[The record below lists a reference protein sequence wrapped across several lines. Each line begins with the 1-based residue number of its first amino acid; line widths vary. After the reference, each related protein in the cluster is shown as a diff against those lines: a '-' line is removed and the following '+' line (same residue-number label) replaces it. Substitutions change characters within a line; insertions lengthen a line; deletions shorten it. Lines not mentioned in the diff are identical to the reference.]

1 MEQKLLNLKYP
12 QAIVFDCYE
21 TLFENSTKDWII
33 TFGEIIK
40 DLHLDIPK
48 ENLWEKW
55 KFHEVNFRK
64 SRTNIENFEK
74 SPKFI
79 NYRQAW
85 TDCFKKVFNDLNI
98 NSHHLRA
105 GFLASM
111 HMTNRPVFPETLT
124 AIPKLYGKVKL
135 GIFSNADEEGLQP
148 LIKNS
153 GLKFDKIISSE
164 KAKVY
169 KPSSKAF
176 LHIYKKLNVKPE
188 NVWYVGDHLYDD
200 ILGAH
205 SVGSTAVWIN
215 RKKSK
220 VKTTDEKP
228 DIIIEQLTEICKIL
242 KKLKT

>member
-1 MEQKLLNLKYP
+1 MK
-12 QAIVFDCYE
+12 
-21 TLFENSTKDWII
+21 T
-33 TFGEIIK
+33 
-40 DLHLDIPK
+40 
-48 ENLWEKW
+48 
-55 KFHEVNFRK
+55 
-64 SRTNIENFEK
+64 
-74 SPKFI
+74 
-79 NYRQAW
+79 
-85 TDCFKKVFNDLNI
+85 
-98 NSHHLRA
+98 
-105 GFLASM
+105 
-111 HMTNRPVFPETLT
+111 
-124 AIPKLYGKVKL
+124 
-135 GIFSNADEEGLQP
+135 LQP